1 MALLEMPQAFPQI
14 AAESADAAI
23 VAVLTPD
30 DQSNAGVSI
39 QVQRKGDQRWI
50 GPAQGSAQHR

>member
-23 VAVLTPD
+23 VAVFTPD

-39 QVQRKGDQRWI
+39 QVQRKGNQRWI
-50 GPAQGSAQHR
+50 GSAQG